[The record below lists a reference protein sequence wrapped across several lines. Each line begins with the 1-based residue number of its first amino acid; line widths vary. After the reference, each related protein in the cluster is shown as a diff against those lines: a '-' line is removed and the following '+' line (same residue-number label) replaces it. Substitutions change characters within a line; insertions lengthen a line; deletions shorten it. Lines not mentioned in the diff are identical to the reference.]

1 MSLKNVFV
9 SHRGQDEGN
18 CGNWTLPCRSVRHAV
33 NISSANDVIH
43 IDYAEGRPYKECQ
56 HLIGG
61 NQAIMLDK
69 SLSFYGF
76 NGSTLLYC
84 GQTYPFFEIN
94 SSEHTTPKIVFSN
107 LSLITNGPLFDAT
120 FAISNRFELE
130 FNFCDVERSYY
141 FVVALSLSCSIQVL
155 NSNIRSIQNP
165 LQMEC
170 GNLTARLT
178 GSVFFSCSTILIS
191 DSDHLPRE
199 ASLAPYESELNVHIY
214 NCIFIP
220 MRGKQS
226 CDSLLQII
234 PSTRNYNIIIN
245 SSIFMNFNNHL
256 KTRHAAL
263 EIDADSAENRQ
274 CNVSIFNSMFVNTTK
289 AFTGKIALCSAKL
302 YNITFQSTHRMLRS
316 GSLIDIFGGS
326 YHILSCHFFQNV
338 PVQNPIYPLIHT
350 ESSTKVTFENCS
362 YEIYPIAKT
371 SRNGNVLS
379 SNMFYV
385 LSYDSTGITDK
396 GVSLVV
402 KGYFTMLCPP
412 GYRMTLNAISNNSAD
427 VSVTYWLFTAFCDQ
441 CPRKTYSFDR
451 GEVQNHKSNDI
462 TCHEC
467 PVGGKC
473 VEGQVRSKPNF
484 WGYKSN
490 QKVEFLQCPPK
501 YCCGTDHCEHY
512 NSCYGNRMGTLCGK
526 CPSGMSESLFDT
538 KCKPNKDC
546 KSVTFWPAISAYLI
560 IYLSFFLYKKE
571 IINFVQKY
579 CSPRTRNGLNS
590 KPSGLLKILFYY
602 YQVVH
607 LLSNSVGSDVKVK
620 LFDDMDKRLSRAF
633 NFLIIGIPSIDCPF
647 QDLRPVQK
655 AAIVHSVGYCLL
667 ALLCLLYLSIFVFKI
682 VKKLS
687 VRSTQEMVALTET
700 MDHSPNL
707 ADQNSF
713 LGRIAGAF
721 AYISLLMYASSTQL
735 CLSLLHCVQVGDS
748 QVLFLDGHVK
758 CYQTFQYFLLAYMI
772 SSILPF
778 CLVPV
783 LGSYLLT
790 SGRIGVKQFCAAC
803 IFPLPFCC
811 FWMYLLLKGC
821 RCGNQE
827 TYNTMEEN
835 DNAVRSEQDNDE
847 TQSLGSE
854 EITFTSSTDSN
865 ETTSTGSESAI
876 LSVLLGPFRPHQA
889 FMCFPSS
896 HIPWEGFLIF
906 RRLVL
911 IIVLTF
917 VYDIQLRLFLALI
930 LCVAILISHTIVYPF
945 QRKRDNVLES
955 FSLGTH
961 VVLCGSTLI
970 KALYYGED
978 FSSFSKT
985 LPVLNVIEN
994 ILIVA
999 PLSIIMIVVIFSLAI
1014 KLVFG
1019 LKLCVSVLIRKV
1031 RRLVRF
1037 PL

>member
-1 MSLKNVFV
+1 
-9 SHRGQDEGN
+9 
-18 CGNWTLPCRSVRHAV
+18 
-33 NISSANDVIH
+33 
-43 IDYAEGRPYKECQ
+43 
-56 HLIGG
+56 
-61 NQAIMLDK
+61 
-69 SLSFYGF
+69 
-76 NGSTLLYC
+76 
-84 GQTYPFFEIN
+84 
-94 SSEHTTPKIVFSN
+94 
-107 LSLITNGPLFDAT
+107 
-120 FAISNRFELE
+120 
-130 FNFCDVERSYY
+130 
-141 FVVALSLSCSIQVL
+141 
-155 NSNIRSIQNP
+155 
-165 LQMEC
+165 
-170 GNLTARLT
+170 
-178 GSVFFSCSTILIS
+178 
-191 DSDHLPRE
+191 
-199 ASLAPYESELNVHIY
+199 
-214 NCIFIP
+214 
-220 MRGKQS
+220 
-226 CDSLLQII
+226 
-234 PSTRNYNIIIN
+234 
-245 SSIFMNFNNHL
+245 
-256 KTRHAAL
+256 
-263 EIDADSAENRQ
+263 
-274 CNVSIFNSMFVNTTK
+274 
-289 AFTGKIALCSAKL
+289 
-302 YNITFQSTHRMLRS
+302 
-316 GSLIDIFGGS
+316 
-326 YHILSCHFFQNV
+326 
-338 PVQNPIYPLIHT
+338 
-350 ESSTKVTFENCS
+350 
-362 YEIYPIAKT
+362 
-371 SRNGNVLS
+371 
-379 SNMFYV
+379 
-385 LSYDSTGITDK
+385 
-396 GVSLVV
+396 
-402 KGYFTMLCPP
+402 MLCPP
-412 GYRMTLNAISNNSAD
+412 GYRMNLKAMSDNSAD
-427 VSVTYWLFTAFCDQ
+427 IPVNYWLFAAFCEQ
-441 CPRKTYSFDR
+441 CPRKTYSLDR
-451 GEVQNHKSNDI
+451 GEAHNTRSNHI

-467 PVGGKC
+467 PVGGNC
-473 VEGQVRSKPNF
+473 VEGQVTSKPNF

-490 QKVEFLQCPPK
+490 QNVEFLQCPPK
-501 YCCGTDHCEHY
+501 YCCGTDHCKHF
-512 NSCYGNRMGTLCGK
+512 NSCHGNRMGTLCGE
-526 CPSGMSESLFDT
+526 CRSGMSESLFDT
-538 KCKPNKDC
+538 KCKANKDC
-546 KSVTFWPAISAYLI
+546 TSVTFWPAISAYLI

-579 CSPRTRNGLNS
+579 CTPRTRNGLNS

-620 LFDDMDKRLSRAF
+620 LFDDMNKRLSRAF

-713 LGRIAGAF
+713 LGRISGAF

-735 CLSLLHCVQVGDS
+735 CLSLLHCVPVGDS
-748 QVLFLDGHVK
+748 QVLFLDGSVK

-847 TQSLGSE
+847 TQSLCSE
-854 EITFTSSTDSN
+854 EITFTSSTDRN
-865 ETTSTGSESAI
+865 ETTSTRSESAVCTDSNQATSTRSESAI

-945 QRKRDNVLES
+945 QRKRDNILES

-978 FSSFSKT
+978 FSSFSKN

-1031 RRLVRF
+1031 RRLVGF